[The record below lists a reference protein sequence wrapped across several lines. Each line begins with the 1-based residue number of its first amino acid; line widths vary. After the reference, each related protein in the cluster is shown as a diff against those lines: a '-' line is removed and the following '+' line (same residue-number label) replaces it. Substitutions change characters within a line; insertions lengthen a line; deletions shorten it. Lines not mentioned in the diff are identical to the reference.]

1 MKIVVY
7 YGGRGLLDDPTLYV
21 LKKMEDVLRELRV
34 SIERYNIYEH
44 KNEIATLPQTFKEA
58 DGIILATTI
67 EWLGIGGYM
76 QQFLDAC
83 WLYGDKEKISHTYM
97 QPIVMSTTYGEREG
111 EMTLSNAWEILGGLP
126 CPGLCGYVEDLTT
139 FQMNKDFGLII
150 EKKAENLYRTISQK
164 IKSLP
169 SSNQA
174 IKQNVSRTQS
184 MNLTPQES
192 EQLSK
197 YVSDDSYVKQQKEDI
212 EELASMFKDMLGQT
226 KSDEDMPYIKELESH
241 FIPTEDFKARYSLII
256 EDIKKPLY
264 WCGWGR
270 TCFALWTG
278 KRGGCGCKDEQK
290 CSSVHFGWTNDVPE
304 SLYDRG
310 NDSAGEFQN
319 PSYVRSDFCILK
331 DRRTKMR
338 DDNCIFC
345 KLANGDIPTNSIYED
360 EDFNVILDASPATKG
375 HALILPKNHFANLFE
390 IPEDMDA
397 KAFILAKKI
406 AKKMKDVFGCDGV
419 NIVQNNGVAAGQT
432 VFHFHIHLI
441 PRYEGDH
448 AGVTWKPGTLTDEQR
463 EEILQEWK

>member
-212 EELASMFKDMLGQT
+212 EELTQMFKNM
-226 KSDEDMPYIKELESH
+226 M
-241 FIPTEDFKARYSLII
+241 
-256 EDIKKPLY
+256 
-264 WCGWGR
+264 
-270 TCFALWTG
+270 
-278 KRGGCGCKDEQK
+278 
-290 CSSVHFGWTNDVPE
+290 
-304 SLYDRG
+304 
-310 NDSAGEFQN
+310 
-319 PSYVRSDFCILK
+319 
-331 DRRTKMR
+331 
-338 DDNCIFC
+338 
-345 KLANGDIPTNSIYED
+345 GD
-360 EDFNVILDASPATKG
+360 KG
-375 HALILPKNHFANLFE
+375 
-390 IPEDMDA
+390 
-397 KAFILAKKI
+397 
-406 AKKMKDVFGCDGV
+406 
-419 NIVQNNGVAAGQT
+419 T
-432 VFHFHIHLI
+432 
-441 PRYEGDH
+441 
-448 AGVTWKPGTLTDEQR
+448 
-463 EEILQEWK
+463 